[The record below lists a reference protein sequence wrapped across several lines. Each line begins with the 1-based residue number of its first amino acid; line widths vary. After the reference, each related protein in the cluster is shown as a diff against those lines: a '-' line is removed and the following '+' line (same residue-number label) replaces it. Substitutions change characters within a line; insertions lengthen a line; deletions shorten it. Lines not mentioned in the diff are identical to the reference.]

1 MSEKAKT
8 QENSTFKEYIY
19 PVVILTVI
27 ALVTTLLLAITNN
40 VTTGVI
46 AAKALA
52 AANATRQELL
62 PDADS
67 FTQATLSGSF
77 SSSDGKANVTEYW
90 TADNGSGAVATVVT
104 SSFGGDLTMMV
115 GISSDG
121 SISGV
126 SVTSSSDTPGVGSK
140 DADPD
145 YLAQYNGLT
154 SLKSE
159 NVKGGDVQ
167 YISGASVSGQAIHD
181 GVYAALQAFASM
193 GGGQ

>member
-67 FTQATLSGSF
+67 FTHFRMRTASRRQRFPDRSPP
-77 SSSDGKANVTEYW
+77 VTARQMSPSTGPQT
-90 TADNGSGAVATVVT
+90 TAPAR
-104 SSFGGDLTMMV
+104 L
-115 GISSDG
+115 
-121 SISGV
+121 
-126 SVTSSSDTPGVGSK
+126 P
-140 DADPD
+140 PW
-145 YLAQYNGLT
+145 
-154 SLKSE
+154 
-159 NVKGGDVQ
+159 
-167 YISGASVSGQAIHD
+167 
-181 GVYAALQAFASM
+181 
-193 GGGQ
+193 